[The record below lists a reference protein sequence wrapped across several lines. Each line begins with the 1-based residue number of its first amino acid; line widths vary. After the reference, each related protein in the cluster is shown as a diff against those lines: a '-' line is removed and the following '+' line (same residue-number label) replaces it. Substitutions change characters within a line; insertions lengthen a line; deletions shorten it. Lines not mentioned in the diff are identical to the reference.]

1 MGNASLGKS
10 VPLTDSS
17 KAELEE
23 SLGSAVVA
31 EIRDR
36 FESLATH
43 DGESSALS
51 KKAFLKCTC
60 APAETKPEVLEKL
73 FTALNW
79 SGSGFLS
86 FDEFLQ
92 AVHVLRRAS
101 DQERLACKCCA
112 LCTVLS
118 C

>member
-17 KAELEE
+17 KAKLEE
-23 SLGSAVVA
+23 SLGSAVLS
-31 EIRDR
+31 ELQQR
-36 FESLATH
+36 FESLASH
-43 DGESSALS
+43 DGEAFKFS

-60 APAETKPEVLEKL
+60 PSTDTKPEILEK
-73 FTALNW
+73 FFAALNW
-79 SGSGFLS
+79 SGSGALS

-101 DQERLACKCCA
+101 DQERLACK
-112 LCTVLS
+112 
-118 C
+118 

>member
-17 KAELEE
+17 KAKLEE
-23 SLGSAVVA
+23 SLGSAVVS
-31 EIRDR
+31 EIRHR
-36 FESLATH
+36 FESIASH
-43 DGESSALS
+43 DDESFALS
-51 KKAFLKCTC
+51 KNAFLKCTST
-60 APAETKPEVLEKL
+60 PSETKPEVIEKL

-79 SGSGFLS
+79 SGSGSLS

-101 DQERLACKCCA
+101 DQERLARK
-112 LCTVLS
+112 
-118 C
+118 